1 VDAEHLPAF
10 EPRHLVALATVA
22 RTGSFRA
29 AANELGYVQSAV
41 SRQIATLEQTAGTR
55 LLERASGSGVVQMT
69 PAGALL
75 VEHAE
80 AVLARLDA
88 AKLDVQRTADGE
100 SGVVR
105 LGTPQGIA
113 PRLLPAILSRLRRS
127 APDVR
132 VEALELP
139 TAEPLFELVDAGDLD
154 LGIAHLPLDP
164 GPYSS
169 EHLLSVYWRLAVPSS
184 WPVARRRQRL
194 QLADLSELPLIA
206 PRTERL
212 GPPVTTHLRAAGY
225 EPNVVAQT
233 DVFATA
239 RALVSAGIGAALLP
253 SFALEPDDAA
263 ITALDVA
270 DVPLI
275 QRLGLFWHRER
286 LMAPATETLRDVTL
300 EVCAS
305 SQSRPSRAARP
316 LAEPADARSA
326 RHGVRSGPARRG
338 LLTTM
343 RGARACDTDP
353 GDGVAAAS

>member
-1 VDAEHLPAF
+1 MDTEHLPAF

-29 AANELGYVQSAV
+29 AADELGYVQSAV

-88 AKLDVQRTADGE
+88 AKFDLRRSADGDC
-100 SGVVR
+100 GVVR

-113 PRLLPAILSRLRRS
+113 PRLLPAILSRFRRL

-132 VEALELP
+132 VETLELP
-139 TAEPLFELVDAGDLD
+139 TCEPLFELVDTGALD
-154 LGIAHLPLDP
+154 LAIAHLPLDP
-164 GPYSS
+164 GPYAI
-169 EHLLSVYWRLAVPSS
+169 EHLLSVYWRLALPSS
-184 WPVARRRQRL
+184 WAIARRRRRV
-194 QLADLSELPLIA
+194 QLEELSELSLITL
-206 PRTERL
+206 RTERL
-212 GPPVTTHLRAAGY
+212 GPPMAAHMRAAGY
-225 EPNVVAQT
+225 EPNVVVQT

-239 RALVSAGIGAALLP
+239 RALVSAGIGAAMLP
-253 SFALEPDDAA
+253 SFALEREDPA

-286 LMAPATETLRDVTL
+286 LMVPAAESLRDVMIEL
-300 EVCAS
+300 CAASQNGPSGPTRLS
-305 SQSRPSRAARP
+305 S
-316 LAEPADARSA
+316 EPVIPRSA
-326 RHGVRSGPARRG
+326 RPRALSAMP
-338 LLTTM
+338 
-343 RGARACDTDP
+343 GAGSFDDDP
-353 GDGVAAAS
+353 GDGVAEAG

>member
-1 VDAEHLPAF
+1 MDGEHLPAF

-29 AANELGYVQSAV
+29 AASELGYVQSAV

-55 LLERASGSGVVQMT
+55 LLERSSGSGVVQMT

-75 VEHAE
+75 VEHAA

-88 AKLDVQRTADGE
+88 AKLDMQRTADGDC
-100 SGVVR
+100 GVVR

-113 PRLLPAILSRLRRS
+113 PRLLPAILSRLGRL

-139 TAEPLFELVDAGDLD
+139 TGETLFELVNAGELD
-154 LGIAHLPLDP
+154 LAIAPLPLDP
-164 GPYSS
+164 GPYASQP
-169 EHLLSVYWRLAVPSS
+169 LLSVQWRLVVPSS
-184 WPVARRRQRL
+184 WAVARRGSRV
-194 QLADLSELPLIA
+194 QLAELSELPLIA
-206 PRTERL
+206 LRSERL
-212 GPPVTTHLRAAGY
+212 GPPVTAQLHAAGY
-225 EPNVVAQT
+225 EPDVVAHT

-239 RALVSAGIGAALLP
+239 RALVSSGIGAAVLP
-253 SFALEPDDAA
+253 SFALEGGDPA

-270 DVPLI
+270 EVPLI

-286 LMAPATETLRDVTL
+286 LMAPATESLRDVTL

-305 SQSRPSRAARP
+305 SQSGPSRGTRP
-316 LAEPADARSA
+316 PAEPVPLRSA
-326 RHGVRSGPARRG
+326 RPRVLAPMPGAGASDSDPADDIAEAG
-338 LLTTM
+338 
-343 RGARACDTDP
+343 
-353 GDGVAAAS
+353 

>member
-1 VDAEHLPAF
+1 MDAEHLPAF

-55 LLERASGSGVVQMT
+55 LLERASGSGVVEMT

-113 PRLLPAILSRLRRS
+113 PRLLPTILSRLRRS

-139 TAEPLFELVDAGDLD
+139 TAEPLFELVDAGELD
-154 LGIAHLPLDP
+154 LAIAHLPLDA
-164 GPYSS
+164 GPYCT
-169 EHLLSVYWRLAVPSS
+169 EHVLSVYWRLAVPSA
-184 WPVARRRQRL
+184 WPIARRRQRL
-194 QLADLSELPLIA
+194 QLADLNELALIA

-253 SFALEPDDAA
+253 SFALEPEEEA
-263 ITALDVA
+263 ITVLDVA

-286 LMAPATETLRDVTL
+286 VMAPAVETLRDVTL

-305 SQSRPSRAARP
+305 SQSRPSRAARQP
-316 LAEPADARSA
+316 AEPVLSRSA
-326 RHGVRSGPARRG
+326 RRGVRPGAARRG
-338 LLTTM
+338 VLTAM
-343 RGARACDTDP
+343 RGAHACDTDP
-353 GDGVAAAS
+353 GDGVAEAS